1 MVNLKNIY
9 PNQNRLF
16 SRMKSILVAIVTL
29 LVFGG
34 CSSTKMALPEYIPL
48 YEAPNPSKVLQIPYP
63 ILLLHGLGQKASVW
77 DKDAIEF
84 YEQDLRLQHA
94 GILRPSKKGI
104 SLDKKG
110 SGTYMDFFTVQFSK
124 PTDSVEGWTKELEQC
139 IQFVREKTGAEK
151 VILIGY
157 SMGGLTGRHYL
168 TKHVKDHHVQRLI
181 TIGSPH
187 QGSAFAKVYN
197 WKTAVNKSLQ
207 EGNQG
212 LLTPVIEQ
220 VSELIRKAE
229 RDVPFD
235 APAIRDLRR
244 PQDGGWFIE
253 KSGNREHPLDVE
265 YISVIGDVDMMK
277 ELSELNQTGAKELL
291 RRIMGILGLGVE
303 SLFEGG
309 DGVVSASSQTINEL
323 PWFRS
328 QPGRQRISQ
337 TIKLSSVHEDHL
349 RNSNEIQKLSL
360 EDQPEFKGAEFYR
373 DATGNALMLVLEYTD
388 YLPKNECK
396 VSIDFTQAGMNKQV
410 IVSPKDIFLVK
421 TSSGI
426 VKQCAVNI
434 PIGFDISS
442 KMECSITIKNAFGRQ
457 CSANKAWRGL

>member
-1 MVNLKNIY
+1 
-9 PNQNRLF
+9 
-16 SRMKSILVAIVTL
+16 MKPVIIAIVAM

-34 CSSTKMALPEYIPL
+34 CSSTKLALPEYIPIFTPQK
-48 YEAPNPSKVLQIPYP
+48 ASQVLQIPYP

-84 YEQDLRLQHA
+84 YEDDLGLHHA

-104 SLDKKG
+104 ALDKKG
-110 SGTYMDFFTVQFSK
+110 SKSYMDFFTVQFSN
-124 PTDSVEGWTKELEQC
+124 PVDSVEGWSKELEQC
-139 IQFVREKTGAEK
+139 IQFVREKTGADK

-157 SMGGLTGRHYL
+157 SMGGLTARHYL

-187 QGSAFAKVYN
+187 QGSAYAKVYN
-197 WKTAVNKSLQ
+197 WKTAVNASLRDGK
-207 EGNQG
+207 ESIFK
-212 LLTPVIEQ
+212 PIIEQ
-220 VSELIRKAE
+220 AQELIRKAE

-235 APAIRDLRR
+235 SPAVRDLRR

-265 YISVIGDVDMMK
+265 YISVIGDVDIMK
-277 ELSELNQTGAKELL
+277 ELSALNQSGAKELL
-291 RRIMGILGLGVE
+291 RRIMGFLGMGVE
-303 SLFEGG
+303 SLFEAG

-337 TIKLSSVHEDHL
+337 TIKLSSVHEEHL

-360 EDQPEFKGAEFYR
+360 EDQPEFKGAEFFR
-373 DATGNALMLVLEYTD
+373 DESGSQLFLVIEYTD
-388 YLPKNECK
+388 YLPKHECT
-396 VSIDFTQAGMNKQV
+396 VSIDFKQSGTTKHS
-410 IVSPKDIFLVK
+410 IVSPKDIALVK
-421 TSSGI
+421 TSSGL
-426 VKQCAVNI
+426 VKQCAISI
-434 PIGFDISS
+434 PSGINVSS
-442 KMECSITIKNAFGRQ
+442 PMDCSITIKNAFGRQ
-457 CSANKAWRGL
+457 CSAIKSWRGA

>member
-1 MVNLKNIY
+1 MQAIII
-9 PNQNRLF
+9 F
-16 SRMKSILVAIVTL
+16 ILVL
-29 LVFGG
+29 FLGG
-34 CSSTKMALPEYIPL
+34 CASTTFTLPDYIPV
-48 YEAPNPSKVLQIPYP
+48 YVETKPSAMLQIPYP

-77 DKDAIEF
+77 DKHAIKF
-84 YEQDLRLQHA
+84 YEKDLGLKHA
-94 GILRPSKKGI
+94 GILKPSKKGI
-104 SLDKKG
+104 YLDKK
-110 SGTYMDFFTVQFSK
+110 SNSTMDFFTVQFSN

-139 IQFVREKTGAEK
+139 IAFVREKTGAEK

-197 WKTAVNKSLQ
+197 WKTAVNSSLQ
-207 EGNQG
+207 EGKES
-212 LLTPVIEQ
+212 LLTPIFEQ
-220 VSELIRKAE
+220 ASELIRKAE
-229 RDVPFD
+229 DDVPFD
-235 APAIRDLRR
+235 SPAVRDLRR

-265 YISVIGDVDMMK
+265 YISVIGDVDIMK
-277 ELSELNQTGAKELL
+277 ELSVLNKSGAKELF
-291 RRIMGILGLGVE
+291 RRIMGLLGMGME

-337 TIKLSSVHEDHL
+337 TIKLSSVHEEHL
-349 RNSNEIQKLSL
+349 KNSSEIQKLSL

-373 DATGNALMLVLEYTD
+373 NTDSDELLLILEYTD
-388 YLPKNECK
+388 YLPKDGCL
-396 VSIDFTQAGMNKQV
+396 VSIEFKQNGKSV
-410 IVSPKDIFLVK
+410 IEKISSNDIALVS
-421 TSSGI
+421 TSSGL
-426 VKQCAVNI
+426 VKRCAISIPNAINI
-434 PIGFDISS
+434 TSAFESS
-442 KMECSITIKNAFGRQ
+442 IIIKNAFGRQ
-457 CSANKAWRGL
+457 CTAVKSWRGL